1 MPKHYTAKQIYFMN
15 LNRQHAGSTLKELR
29 DEADKDK
36 KKDNK
41 KKKQKDK
48 PFINEKNKILLPTRE
63 SIRDNIRESNRT
75 AILLNQEFMP

>member
-1 MPKHYTAKQIYFMN
+1 MADKQSIYLVNFSKP
-15 LNRQHAGSTLKELR
+15 HAPSTLKELR
-29 DEADKDK
+29 DSAKKDK
-36 KKDNK
+36 KKK
-41 KKKQKDK
+41 KEKEK